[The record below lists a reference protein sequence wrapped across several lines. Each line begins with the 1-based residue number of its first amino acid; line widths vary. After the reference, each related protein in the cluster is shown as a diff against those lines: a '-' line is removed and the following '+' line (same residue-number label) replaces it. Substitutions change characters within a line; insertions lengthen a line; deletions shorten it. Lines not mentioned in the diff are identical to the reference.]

1 MGALYK
7 RIFSG
12 VAIVSALLFVVSALM
27 LFADGGEVS
36 ADGSGIALYI
46 LIVSGILSIVYA
58 VGVIMDRPSFVKTL
72 SGVFAAITGL
82 VFMVVPFMG
91 GSAGTV
97 LAVASVIAAVTI
109 IADMLA
115 LWVSRVYG
123 AMYVAAVLAAVDIAM
138 GILYFAGSTQAT
150 YHAIALIAFGVWL
163 AMSAYVFGFV
173 SVEAAV
179 KTREVKADPQAKKA
193 DKPQAQN
200 RKATKKAKKP
210 EKKVK
215 SPAPKEVPK
224 AEEPKAD
231 EPKADAPGDVSGEA
245 VQAEKPKPKAAPRP
259 VELPKKP
266 EKKVES
272 PAPKEEPREAPKAD
286 APKAEEPKAESSK
299 PAEPQKPPAK
309 SMDDFMKKLMSSEN
323 ANRAKR
329 EAPVVKEEPREA
341 PKADAPKAEEPEVHV
356 EPEVPEQPE
365 VAPQVPEEKPSEESE
380 VVEPEV
386 PVETGEIQLEEP
398 VSEIEDEPE
407 PVEEVVEE
415 RGTHPGGAR
424 GRSCG

>member
-1 MGALYK
+1 MGALDK

-58 VGVIMDRPSFVKTL
+58 IGVIMGRPSFVKTL
-72 SGVFAAITGL
+72 SGVFATITGL

-97 LAVASVIAAVTI
+97 LAVASVLAAVTI

-173 SVEAAV
+173 SVEATA

-200 RKATKKAKKP
+200 KKATKKAKKP
-210 EKKVK
+210 EKKV
-215 SPAPKEVPK
+215 
-224 AEEPKAD
+224 
-231 EPKADAPGDVSGEA
+231 
-245 VQAEKPKPKAAPRP
+245 
-259 VELPKKP
+259 
-266 EKKVES
+266 ES
-272 PAPKEEPREAPKAD
+272 PVSKEEPREAPKAD
-286 APKAEEPKAESSK
+286 APKAEEPKAEPPKSV
-299 PAEPQKPPAK
+299 EPQKPPAK

-329 EAPVVKEEPREA
+329 EAPVAKEEPKEE
-341 PKADAPKAEEPEVHV
+341 PKAETHA

-365 VAPQVPEEKPSEESE
+365 VAPQIPEEKPSEEPE
-380 VVEPEV
+380 VVEPDYL
-386 PVETGEIQLEEP
+386 PI
-398 VSEIEDEPE
+398 
-407 PVEEVVEE
+407 
-415 RGTHPGGAR
+415 
-424 GRSCG
+424 